1 MAMGYR
7 EPGHYQAIPN
17 LVEALVE
24 LGEVEEARALAD
36 LLGDLARPLDAPL
49 ALAQAARCRGLVAAA
64 SGDLGGALTALNA
77 ALAEH
82 RRAPVPF
89 ERGRTLLA
97 LGSTLR
103 RAKRRR
109 AAREALTE
117 AVAVF
122 DQLGSP
128 LWSKKGRSELARI
141 GGRAPSPEALT
152 PTERRVAELVAEGRT
167 TKEVAAELFVSV
179 KTVEG
184 HLSHVYAKLGVRSR
198 AELAARFAVDRP
210 RTAQS

>member
-1 MAMGYR
+1 MGYR
-7 EPGHYQAIPN
+7 EPSHYQAIPN

-24 LGEVEEARALAD
+24 LGEAEEARPLVT
-36 LLGDLARPLDAPL
+36 LFEELARAVDAPL
-49 ALAQAARCRGLVAAA
+49 ALAQGARCRGLVAGAT
-64 SGDLGGALTALNA
+64 GDLEGALAALNV
-77 ALAEH
+77 ALADH

-89 ERGRTLLA
+89 ERSRTLLS

-109 AAREALTE
+109 AAREALME

-122 DQLGSP
+122 DELSAP
-128 LWSKKGRSELARI
+128 LWAKKARSELARI

-152 PTERRVAELVAEGRT
+152 PTERRVAELVAQGHT
-167 TKEVAAELFVSV
+167 TKEVAAELFVSA

-184 HLSHVYAKLGVRSR
+184 HLSHIYAKIGVRSR
-198 AELAARFAVDRP
+198 AELAARFRGVHRARSA
-210 RTAQS
+210 RS